1 MMRPFLA
8 FNTNT
13 NIKSLLIKPL
23 LPPPAIPRSVCIKEF
38 PNTLQYYCLSK
49 LALLHTHTHTNR
61 RKKPHTNATTL
72 SLKQPHIHCLSVG
85 PSVRLDRERVSAL
98 ACFKLVFFFFY
109 FLDTS
114 SRKPRKKCLFR
125 FLQIYSKRK
134 LAQNIKTPP
143 KIDTKRQGIAPRIHS
158 NPSFSCRLSVS
169 VSLHVSSVSSV
180 SLSSV
185 SSSPCR
191 LSLSLSL
198 SSVAPPP
205 SRSSVSPPPSPSLRP
220 WLPLSRLS
228 TTTATLVVHW
238 MKRAIIIRQGD
249 NNNNRL
255 FC

>member
-169 VSLHVSSVSSV
+169 ARLLCL
-180 SLSSV
+180 LS
-185 SSSPCR
+185 

-198 SSVAPPP
+198 SSVAPSPVSLLCFSAP
-205 SRSSVSPPPSPSLRP
+205 VSVPASLAHS
-220 WLPLSRLS
+220 SRLS
-228 TTTATLVVHW
+228 TATATLVHW

-249 NNNNRL
+249 DNNNRL